1 MSQSKVSLKS
11 RDISADAIRNVQ
23 SVTQVG
29 LNRLQQ
35 LAKNQLQERKDTQKA
50 LLLGSAKTDQLIIC
64 LNNI

>member
-11 RDISADAIRNVQ
+11 RDFSADAVRNVQ

-35 LAKNQLQERKDTQKA
+35 LDKNQLQSFK
-50 LLLGSAKTDQLIIC
+50 
-64 LNNI
+64 LNK

>member
-50 LLLGSAKTDQLIIC
+50 LLLGSAKTLYS
-64 LNNI
+64 NIVQ